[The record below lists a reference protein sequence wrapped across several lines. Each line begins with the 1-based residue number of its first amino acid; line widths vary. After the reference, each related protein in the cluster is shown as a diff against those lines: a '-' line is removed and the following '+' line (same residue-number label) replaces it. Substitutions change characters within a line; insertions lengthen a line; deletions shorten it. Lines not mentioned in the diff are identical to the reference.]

1 MLKQCAGANPGPGR
15 WRSGSLD
22 SESTDPS
29 GMGVMCCRNALGRGG
44 IPPWQ
49 GCARALL
56 LFRRRLFAH
65 LGRPEQRKPP
75 CRVPS
80 EFTWSAQP
88 PMPEGLAQMAH
99 QVWPSGWPGV
109 VAPCE
114 IAPRRV
120 ASHFVWTSQP
130 GLARIPISMVG
141 PFSPTNHGLALAT
154 KTSSR
159 QRLLEAKMLSGRE
172 SHI

>member
-130 GLARIPISMVG
+130 GLARIRPEMAHQTCRIQMA
-141 PFSPTNHGLALAT
+141 HGAWTSRPGQRPRTHLAAVNT
-154 KTSSR
+154 CR
-159 QRLLEAKMLSGRE
+159 PW
-172 SHI
+172 